1 MSSHV
6 PKDPARK
13 IVPLLF
19 ITILVDMLG
28 IGILIPIIPQLFT
41 NPASSHYILSGTPY
55 GESGYFLVGILLA
68 LYAAGMFIAAPI
80 FGELSDRYGRKK
92 MLSWAL
98 VGSFLSYSLFAFG
111 IAIRSVPLL
120 LLARIAGGL
129 SAGNI
134 GIAQAVIADITPK
147 AERAARFGLI
157 GAAFGI
163 GFILG
168 PSIGGILSNPQGLGI
183 FGAATP
189 FWFSAFL
196 AGVNALWV
204 FLILP
209 ETNTHIEREHKKLP
223 LLRSF
228 HNIARAFRPSTLRAL
243 FGVNFLFQSGF
254 SFYTS
259 FLGVLLVYRF
269 AMSEVDIGTYF
280 SYVGIFIVITQ
291 ALITRPVSR
300 RFSEKQILRLSLP
313 AVSVSIILIAFANT
327 PFLLYLIA
335 PFFAV
340 SVGLST
346 ANLTS
351 AVSRRAGDGIQGEV
365 LGINSSVNALAQA
378 LPPLLGGA
386 VATMTTPVMALFVGA
401 MFIAFSAYGYKHVI
415 HDF

>member
-1 MSSHV
+1 MSPHS
-6 PKDPARK
+6 PKDPARR

-19 ITILVDMLG
+19 ITILIDMLG
-28 IGILIPIIPQLFT
+28 IGILIPVIPQLFT
-41 NPASSHYILSGTPY
+41 NPASPHYILAGSAY
-55 GESGYFLVGILLA
+55 AESGYFLVGLLLA
-68 LYAAGMFIAAPI
+68 LYSIGMFLSSPI

-98 VGSFLSYSLFAFG
+98 TGSSISYALFAFG
-111 IAIRSVPLL
+111 VAIQSVPLL
-120 LLARIAGGL
+120 LFSRIAGGL

-134 GIAQAVIADITPK
+134 GIAQAVIADITPPAK
-147 AERAARFGLI
+147 RAARFGLI

-168 PSIGGILSNPQGLGI
+168 PSLGGILSDPQSLGL

-196 AGVNALWV
+196 AAANALWV
-204 FLILP
+204 FSILP
-209 ETNTHIEREHKKLP
+209 ETNQNIERGANKLS

-228 HNIARAFRPSTLRAL
+228 HNIAGAFRPSKLRAL

-280 SYVGIFIVITQ
+280 SYVGIFIVLTQ
-291 ALITRPVSR
+291 GFITRPVTA
-300 RFSEKQILRLSLP
+300 RFSEKQILRVTLP
-313 AVSVSIILIAFANT
+313 AVSLSIIAIALAPTTSSLFI
-327 PFLLYLIA
+327 IA
-335 PFFAV
+335 PFFAIAT
-340 SVGLST
+340 GLSM

-351 AVSRRAGDGIQGEV
+351 AVSRRAGEGIQGEV

-378 LPPLLGGA
+378 FPPLLGGIIATA
-386 VATMTTPVMALFVGA
+386 VTPMGALLVGA
-401 MFIAFSAYGYKHVI
+401 TFVAFSAYGYKHVT
-415 HDF
+415 HS